1 MYNLLKYDPATN
13 ELSVESKSNDDVL
26 LFGNVRVK
34 LWFTMK
40 EEPFEQAVSDWFT
53 VSINECLITGVT
65 AIDQDIY
72 YAYGDPALTLDLR
85 SYYKAEPDCDGD
97 EFPLTIERI

>member
-1 MYNLLKYDPATN
+1 MYELLTYYPATN
-13 ELSVESKSNDDVL
+13 ELSVESNSNDDV
-26 LFGNVRVK
+26 GKVRVK

-97 EFPLTIERI
+97 EFPLTIETI